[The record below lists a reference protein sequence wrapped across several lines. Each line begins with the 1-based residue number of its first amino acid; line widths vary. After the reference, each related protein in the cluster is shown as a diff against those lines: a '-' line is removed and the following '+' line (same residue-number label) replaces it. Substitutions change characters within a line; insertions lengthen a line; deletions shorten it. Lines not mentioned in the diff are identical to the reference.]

1 MNKKSNASKC
11 VFLIK
16 QNILVFTN
24 TLQKDGKEIIQI
36 FIYLFIIN
44 PQ

>member
-11 VFLIK
+11 VFFIE

-24 TLQKDGKEIIQI
+24 TIKKEREREYSN
-36 FIYLFIIN
+36 IYLFIYY
-44 PQ
+44 